1 MHTSLHPPPRK
12 SSLRRRR
19 RHKASWRRH
28 VFASARRRNWLGGS
42 LSPHRAFEL
51 AFGHINQCV
60 AIDRPVDVT
69 EFTAICRH
77 SQRRHAGVSAKNATS
92 DQQAAGWREG
102 NPALDAIR
110 LLRERRD
117 PIVLPDEASIQA
129 VFGECSPALRKL
141 AVAARLTG
149 ARQAELNALK
159 WSQFNAEAGR
169 SKSKGQG

>member
-12 SSLRRRR
+12 SSLRR

-42 LSPHRAFEL
+42 LSAHSAFEL
-51 AFGHINQCV
+51 ASGHINQCV

-92 DQQAAGWREG
+92 ERQAAGWREG

-117 PIVLPDEASIQA
+117 PIVLPDEESIQA
-129 VFGECSPALRKL
+129 VFGECSPALRSL
-141 AVAARLTG
+141 TVAARLTG
-149 ARQAELNALK
+149 ARQAELTALK
-159 WSQFNAEAGR
+159 WSQFNAEAGTLEI
-169 SKSKGQG
+169 